1 MIMNLPIMSIVA
13 ASTPVAAVATTTTA
27 TAIVSRPVTTAAA
40 IVPNDIFLIYSILF
54 LFIIIIL
61 NLSFLK
67 TTKKPLRS
75 EKFYHE
81 SWMKWTILVVY
92 DVRTFIWHYF
102 KLTSAYDYSYY
113 HSRIEVSL
121 TRRDIKILKV
131 IFFISLI
138 FDSSDWFCWF
148 LGFQ

>member
-40 IVPNDIFLIYSILF
+40 IVPNDIFLIYSVIF

-67 TTKKPLRS
+67 TTKRPVVV
-75 EKFYHE
+75 KFFIMSHE
-81 SWMKWTILVVY
+81 WSGRFWACMTLEH
-92 DVRTFIWHYF
+92 FHYF